1 MVDKYPSG
9 DNPSVVLCPF
19 GATMAVA
26 APVSSLSTVVA
37 SPFASVIVVSKPAL

>member
-1 MVDKYPSG
+1 
-9 DNPSVVLCPF
+9 
-19 GATMAVA
+19 VA